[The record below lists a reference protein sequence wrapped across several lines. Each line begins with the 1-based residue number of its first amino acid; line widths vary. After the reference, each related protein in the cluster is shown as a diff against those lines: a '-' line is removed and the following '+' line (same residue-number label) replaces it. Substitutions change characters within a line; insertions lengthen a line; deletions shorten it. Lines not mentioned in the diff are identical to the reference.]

1 MCWFFLPEFLI
12 LLSHC
17 EGTESVSVLDQR
29 EAGRPYLIAHRGNS
43 AACPENSLQAFQRAA
58 RDRADIIETDVR
70 VSADGHFVLIH
81 DPTLE
86 RTTDGTGRVDSL
98 TLEQLK
104 SCGLRNADPSEGSP
118 TVPTLEEMALAVPAP
133 MVFALELKAR
143 DFRRT
148 EACQAL
154 AEALARLDLTGR
166 TLILSSHRRHLEA
179 WRRVS
184 PDVPVGLVAW
194 GSPLPPRGF
203 DLLGPLWPALALNP
217 RYITVAHRRG
227 QLVCPLDPRPDRRLS
242 WYLRAGCDAIL
253 SDDPGRTRAVL
264 DRETRA

>member
-1 MCWFFLPEFLI
+1 
-12 LLSHC
+12 LSI
-17 EGTESVSVLDQR
+17 LDQR

-43 AACPENSLQAFQRAA
+43 AVCPENSLQAFRRAVG
-58 RDRADIIETDVR
+58 DRADIIETDVR

-86 RTTDGTGRVDSL
+86 RTTDGNGRVDSL

-104 SCGLRNADPSEGSP
+104 TCGLRNADPSEGP
-118 TVPTLEEMALAVPAP
+118 QTVPTLEEMALAVPAP
-133 MVFALELKAR
+133 VVFALELKAH

-154 AEALARLDLTGR
+154 AETLARLDLTER
-166 TLILSSHRRHLEA
+166 TLILSSHRKHLEV

-203 DLLGPLWPALALNP
+203 DLLGPLWPALVLNP
-217 RYITVAHRRG
+217 RYITVAHLRG
-227 QLVCPLDPRPDRRLS
+227 QLVCPLDPRPDSRLS

-253 SDDPGRTRAVL
+253 SDDPGSTAKVL
-264 DRETRA
+264 HSLCPGWPTS